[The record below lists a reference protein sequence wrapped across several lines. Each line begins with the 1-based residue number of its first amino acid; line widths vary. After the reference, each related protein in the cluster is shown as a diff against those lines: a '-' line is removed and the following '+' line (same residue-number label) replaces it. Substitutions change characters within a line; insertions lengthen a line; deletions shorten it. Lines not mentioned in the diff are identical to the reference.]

1 MKKTTHRPSPK
12 AMTLMLGACAAA
24 LVAGIVSSPAPA
36 FQASLQGLNLWWKI
50 VFPGLL
56 PFLVLSEILIAYGWV
71 SALGAFLEPLMK
83 KLFRLPGTGGWV
95 MAMGLTTGFPGGAQ
109 AVQQLHAQGSLQA
122 EEAGKLA
129 ALSHFCNPVMI
140 LVVVATGLMHDPA
153 LGYGLI
159 AVHWIAGI
167 LAYLTVH
174 RRFRTKGA
182 APASDKPRQQRL
194 EGKPSPLPARVL
206 QAAEEARA
214 KDGRSFGRLLGD
226 SVTHAVQVLMM
237 IGGYIIIFSVVI
249 QIAGRVTTARLPIP
263 NYALSSLFEVHLGAR
278 DISAAAFASG
288 GLQWSV
294 LSALLGFSGFSAL
307 LQSMSLIRKTGAPL
321 MPMVWT
327 RILHGAYAFAL
338 TWLTWAPLAALLGR
352 IHPVYSESGPFS
364 GSRGPIEDL
373 WVLMPQVLKW
383 QGLLLAFILG
393 ALIVL
398 LIVVPHRDKTVRR

>member
-1 MKKTTHRPSPK
+1 M
-12 AMTLMLGACAAA
+12 
-24 LVAGIVSSPAPA
+24 
-36 FQASLQGLNLWWKI
+36 
-50 VFPGLL
+50 FPGLL

-194 EGKPSPLPARVL
+194 ESKPAPLSARVL

-263 NYALSSLFEVHLGAR
+263 DYALSSLFEVHLGAR

-294 LSALLGFSGFSAL
+294 LSALLGFSGISAL

>member
-109 AVQQLHAQGSLQA
+109 AVQQLHAQGNLQA

-174 RRFRTKGA
+174 RRVRTKGA
-182 APASDKPRQQRL
+182 AAASDKPRQQRL
-194 EGKPSPLPARVL
+194 EGKPAPLPARVL

-263 NYALSSLFEVHLGAR
+263 DYALSSLFEVHLGAR

-294 LSALLGFSGFSAL
+294 LSALLGFSGISAL

-327 RILHGAYAFAL
+327 RLLHGAYAFAL
-338 TWLTWAPLAALLGR
+338 TWLAWAPLAALLGR

-364 GSRGPIEDL
+364 SSRGPIEDL

-383 QGLLLAFILG
+383 QGLLLASILG

-398 LIVVPHRDKTVRR
+398 LIVVPRRSKTVRR

>member
-1 MKKTTHRPSPK
+1 M
-12 AMTLMLGACAAA
+12 
-24 LVAGIVSSPAPA
+24 
-36 FQASLQGLNLWWKI
+36 
-50 VFPGLL
+50 FPGLL

-174 RRFRTKGA
+174 RRVRTKGT

-194 EGKPSPLPARVL
+194 EGKPAPLPARVL

-263 NYALSSLFEVHLGAR
+263 DYALSSLFEVHLGAR

-294 LSALLGFSGFSAL
+294 LSALLGFSGISAL

-352 IHPVYSESGPFS
+352 IHPVYSENGPFS

-383 QGLLLAFILG
+383 QGLLLASILG

-398 LIVVPHRDKTVRR
+398 LIVVPRRAKTVRR

>member
-12 AMTLMLGACAAA
+12 AMTLILGTCAAA

-71 SALGAFLEPLMK
+71 NALGAFLEPLMK

-109 AVQQLHAQGSLQA
+109 AVQQLHAQGSLQP
-122 EEAGKLA
+122 EEAGRLA

-140 LVVVATGLMHDPA
+140 LVVVATGLMHDPVM
-153 LGYGLI
+153 GYGLI

-167 LAYLTVH
+167 LAYMTVQ
-174 RRFRTKGA
+174 RRGKAKGTD
-182 APASDKPRQQRL
+182 PVSDKPRERL
-194 EGKPSPLPARVL
+194 KGRPASLFSRVL
-206 QAAEEARA
+206 HAAEEARA

-237 IGGYIIIFSVVI
+237 IGGYIIIFSVII
-249 QIAGRVTTARLPIP
+249 QIVSRITTAKLSIP
-263 NYALSSLFEVHLGAR
+263 DYALSGLFEVHLGAR

-288 GLQWSV
+288 ALQWSL
-294 LSALLGFSGFSAL
+294 LSALLGFSGISAL
-307 LQSMSLIRKTGAPL
+307 MQSISLIRKTGAPIA
-321 MPMVWT
+321 PMVWT
-327 RILHGAYAFAL
+327 RILHGVYGFAL
-338 TWLTWAPLAALLGR
+338 TWLSWAPLAALSGR
-352 IHPVYSESGPFS
+352 IHPVYSDSGLAS
-364 GSRGPIEDL
+364 GSRDPVEDFWL
-373 WVLMPQVLKW
+373 LMPQVLKW
-383 QGLLLAFILG
+383 QGLLLASILG
-393 ALIVL
+393 ALVVL
-398 LIVVPHRDKTVRR
+398 LIIVPRRSRTVRR

>member
-1 MKKTTHRPSPK
+1 MKKTTQRPSPK

-174 RRFRTKGA
+174 RRIRPKGA
-182 APASDKPRQQRL
+182 APASDKPLQQRL
-194 EGKPSPLPARVL
+194 EGKPAPLPARVL

-226 SVTHAVQVLMM
+226 SVTHAVQMLMM

-263 NYALSSLFEVHLGAR
+263 DYALSSLFEVHLGAR

-294 LSALLGFSGFSAL
+294 LSALLGFSGISAL

-338 TWLTWAPLAALLGR
+338 TWLTWAPLSALLGR
-352 IHPVYSESGPFS
+352 IHPVYSENGPFS

-383 QGLLLAFILG
+383 QGLLLASILG

-398 LIVVPHRDKTVRR
+398 LIVVPGRSKTVRR

>member
-109 AVQQLHAQGSLQA
+109 AVQQLHAQGNLQA

-174 RRFRTKGA
+174 RRVRTKGA
-182 APASDKPRQQRL
+182 AAASDKPRQQRL
-194 EGKPSPLPARVL
+194 EGNPAPLPARVL

-263 NYALSSLFEVHLGAR
+263 DYALSSLFEVHLGAR

-294 LSALLGFSGFSAL
+294 LSALLGFSGISAL

-327 RILHGAYAFAL
+327 RLLHGAYAFAL
-338 TWLTWAPLAALLGR
+338 TWLAWAPLAALLGR

-383 QGLLLAFILG
+383 QGLLLASILG

-398 LIVVPHRDKTVRR
+398 LIVVPRRSKTVRR